1 MGINR
6 RKALIGLGALAAGG
20 SAFAGTG
27 AFTSVQAD
35 RTMTVA
41 TANDAD
47 AFLALDTIEGSHN
60 SAEFAEITDDGNGTL
75 EIDIGD
81 TDDGGSGVNLN
92 AITHIDRV
100 FKITIQ
106 GTQPVVIYMEELGN
120 DGANTAAVDVG
131 ARTDQL
137 DVDSPVGG
145 DDQPSSDGIADE
157 DIVDLAYPG
166 PPDSGSSPGYENL
179 GVYLGVG
186 NSIELGIY
194 IDTSDDNLNDGLNE
208 SSSSDLEADDLLLG
222 DLTIYA
228 DATAADDD
236 EYAYEAASSQSV

>member
-6 RKALIGLGALAAGG
+6 RRALIGLGALAAGG

-47 AFLALDTIEGSHN
+47 AFLALDTIDSPN
-60 SAEFAEITDDGNGTL
+60 SAEFAEITDGTL

-100 FKITIQ
+100 FKITNQ
-106 GTQPVVIYMEELGN
+106 GTRPLMFKMNYFLSNTGWIQNAGQGQSHLNFEVFGDGQSMSRDFPDQRGYNQDHSLGN
-120 DGANTAAVDVG
+120 P
-131 ARTDQL
+131 
-137 DVDSPVGG
+137 SGG
-145 DDQPSSDGIADE
+145 GFGDASSRGTGYRFDPGDE
-157 DIVDLAYPG
+157 YYMIV
-166 PPDSGSSPGYENL
+166 S
-179 GVYLGVG
+179 
-186 NSIELGIY
+186 
-194 IDTSDDNLNDGLNE
+194 IDTTGPNASKT
-208 SSSSDLEADDLLLG
+208 DDLTG
-222 DLTIYA
+222 
-228 DATAADDD
+228 TAVLEPAVVTTQNSW
-236 EYAYEAASSQSV
+236 EPENPPSV